1 MDARR
6 RQHPLEYRV
15 PPPVVDA
22 ACALL
27 MWLATRATPALQWD
41 WSALWRWGLLGGL
54 SLAGGLIALGGLWA
68 FQRAHTTFNPL
79 HPERASALV
88 QGGVYR
94 FTRNPMYLGM
104 ALVLLGW
111 ACWLAHPL
119 AFACIPLAL
128 AYLQRFQIQP
138 EERVLRAH
146 FGSDYEAYCRHVRRW
161 I

>member
-1 MDARR
+1 MDVR

-27 MWLATRATPALQWD
+27 MWLAARATPALQWD
-41 WSALWRWGLLGGL
+41 WSASWRWGLLGGL
-54 SLAGGLIALGGLWA
+54 SLAGGLVALGGLWA

-111 ACWLAHPL
+111 AVWLGNAAALAGPPL
-119 AFACIPLAL
+119 AVWLLTAL
-128 AYLQRFQIQP
+128 QIQP
-138 EERVLRAH
+138 EERILRQRFGAH
-146 FGSDYEAYCRHVRRW
+146 YERYAARVRRW
-161 I
+161 L

>member
-1 MDARR
+1 MVS
-6 RQHPLEYRV
+6 RQHPLEFRV

-22 ACALL
+22 GCALL
-27 MWLATRATPALQWD
+27 MWLLARATPQWQLPL
-41 WSALWRWGLLGGL
+41 SAGWRWGLL
-54 SLAGGLIALGGLWA
+54 LAGLAVGGGMALAGLIAFL
-68 FQRAHTTFNPL
+68 RARTTPNPL
-79 HPERASALV
+79 QPQQASTLV
-88 QGGVYR
+88 TDGIYR
-94 FTRNPMYLGM
+94 CTRNPMYLGM

>member
-1 MDARR
+1 MDVR

-27 MWLATRATPALQWD
+27 MWLAARATPALQWD
-41 WSALWRWGLLGGL
+41 WSASWRWGLLGGL

-146 FGSDYEAYCRHVRRW
+146 FGSDYEAYCRRVRRW

>member
-1 MDARR
+1 MDVR

-27 MWLATRATPALQWD
+27 MWLAARATPALQWD
-41 WSALWRWGLLGGL
+41 WSASSRWGLLAGL
-54 SLAGGLIALGGLWA
+54 SLAGGLVALGGLWA

-79 HPERASALV
+79 HPERASTLV

-146 FGSDYEAYCRHVRRW
+146 FGSDYEAYCRRVRRW